1 MYWTNTDGV
10 KTHLRYMLGGGAEKE
25 KAPGVKAKPSAA
37 GSVGSKGQKAGAK
50 VKVGAKAALDARS
63 PPARCMVMEQRPGQL
78 VTKNTFRKCAT
89 VAAVGTLF
97 AKELKC

>member
-1 MYWTNTDGV
+1 MV

-25 KAPGVKAKPSAA
+25 KAPGVKAKSAA
-37 GSVGSKGQKAGAK
+37 TGKKAGAK
-50 VKVGAKAALDARS
+50 GAKVGTKAALDARS

-97 AKELKC
+97 AKELKF